1 MRRMVRERPECEAFM
16 KDDGTGGPSGA
27 GVCMSLASDHA
38 TEDSASPLAS
48 VVVSVSVSISHS

>member
-16 KDDGTGGPSGA
+16 TGA